1 MFATIVIVLPSRFTG
16 GTVCVSHG
24 DLNSTFEHCAN
35 SLTQTTVLAW
45 YTDVEHQ
52 VKAVTSGYRLAL
64 SFNLIH
70 TTNALRPALASNTA
84 VSRRLRHILLSW
96 KQAEQD
102 APAKIVYV
110 LSHKYS
116 RANLSGSAL
125 KGLDAHLVALLEN
138 AGRPLGFGM
147 GLANLTCTESGYA
160 VDDGGGYGRRHRNRY
175 YEDEDEDED
184 DEDDVYMEE
193 VEDTSVRIEHL
204 VDMNGHL
211 IQEKLDFCDETETV
225 PSDLVKSIT
234 ADGNYDDQEYE
245 GYMGNVSHSR
255 MTLESKCP

>member
-1 MFATIVIVLPSRFTG
+1 MHPCIRCSPNRASTEKVDGMFATIVIVLPSRFTG

-64 SFNLIH
+64 SPHLIH
-70 TTNALRPALASNTA
+70 TTNALRPAVASHTA

-110 LSHKYS
+110 LSTSTHVLISAGVHSKVLMPTLWLCWKMP
-116 RANLSGSAL
+116 AGLLGSVWAW
-125 KGLDAHLVALLEN
+125 
-138 AGRPLGFGM
+138 R
-147 GLANLTCTESGYA
+147 T
-160 VDDGGGYGRRHRNRY
+160 
-175 YEDEDEDED
+175 
-184 DEDDVYMEE
+184 
-193 VEDTSVRIEHL
+193 
-204 VDMNGHL
+204 
-211 IQEKLDFCDETETV
+211 
-225 PSDLVKSIT
+225 
-234 ADGNYDDQEYE
+234 
-245 GYMGNVSHSR
+245 
-255 MTLESKCP
+255 